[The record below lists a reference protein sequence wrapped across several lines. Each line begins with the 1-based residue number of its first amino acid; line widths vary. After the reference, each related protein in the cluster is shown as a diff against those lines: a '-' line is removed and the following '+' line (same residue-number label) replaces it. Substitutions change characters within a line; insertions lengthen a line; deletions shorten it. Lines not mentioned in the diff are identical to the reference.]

1 MDRIADINHVEEV
14 AWSKRY
20 TMGNHLVFP
29 ATVTGILAIELVP
42 AKMT

>member
-1 MDRIADINHVEEV
+1 MDRTADINHDEEV

-20 TMGNHLVFP
+20 TEGIHLVFP
-29 ATVTGILAIELVP
+29 ATVTGILTIELVP